1 MEGKGYV
8 NFETMSEDEGMF
20 FGNKE
25 KQRKSRELDSILD
38 ELRRNLENNYKDAA
52 QQDLKDFENLLKECR
67 ETGTLSAHKL
77 DYYEQKL
84 AMYQSQLKKFTHKDQ
99 KVTW

>member
-1 MEGKGYV
+1 
-8 NFETMSEDEGMF
+8 MF

-52 QQDLKDFENLLKECR
+52 QQDLKRAEA
-67 ETGTLSAHKL
+67 GGVPVAI
-77 DYYEQKL
+77 
-84 AMYQSQLKKFTHKDQ
+84 KKIYP
-99 KVTW
+99 